1 MSTPGHIELDRAVD
15 SLHVGRRHRADLG
28 DIDAL
33 AASIERDGLLQ
44 PLTVS
49 PDGVLICGA
58 RRLAAIKQLGWR
70 TVNVWVR
77 SGISDRLGHLLA
89 EQDDNVLHKPLTAL
103 EAAALYRELKSLM
116 AEDAARRKAATQF
129 RSDNQPGTD
138 GVGNFPAP
146 STPTGRASEQAAG
159 MIPGGA
165 SYKTLD
171 KIGFLEQAATDETLP
186 EHVRAAAQRGL
197 EEIDAGSPVHPI
209 YETIRN
215 HVASPDAGDEALHQA
230 AADALA
236 RIRSGDRPKPTP
248 VKKPKNDSE
257 GAPVQYPVR
266 AFVVT
271 WTELDQWWTHYD
283 PAVLAVEL
291 TDEQVATF
299 LRVIEHTIAFAD
311 ALQAALTTPDNATA
325 SDPEDLD
332 GELGDEAAGG
342 RPQLRAV

>member
-1 MSTPGHIELDRAVD
+1 MSTPGHIELDRTVD
-15 SLHVGRRHRADLG
+15 SLRVGRRHRADLG

-103 EAAALYRELKSLM
+103 EAAALYRELKTLM
-116 AEDAARRKAATQF
+116 AEDAARRQAATQF

-171 KIGFLEQAATDETLP
+171 KIGYLEQAATDETLP
-186 EHVRAAAQRGL
+186 QHVRAAAQRGL
-197 EEIDAGSPVHPI
+197 EQIDAGSPVHPI

-215 HVASPDAGDEALHQA
+215 HATRPADEALHQA

-236 RIRSGDRPKPTP
+236 RIQSAGRPKPAP
-248 VKKPKNDSE
+248 AKKPNSTPE
-257 GAPVQYPVR
+257 SGPVQYPVR

-291 TDEQVATF
+291 TDEHVATF
-299 LRVIEHTIAFAD
+299 LRVIEHTITFAD
-311 ALQAALTTPDNATA
+311 ALQAALTNPDSTTTEPVDVDDERN
-325 SDPEDLD
+325 E
-332 GELGDEAAGG
+332 EAAGG

>member
-1 MSTPGHIELDRAVD
+1 MTTPGHIELDRAVD
-15 SLHVGRRHRADLG
+15 SLQVGRRHRADLG

-103 EAAALYRELKSLM
+103 EAAALYRELKTLM

-138 GVGNFPAP
+138 GLGKFPEP
-146 STPTGRASEQAAG
+146 SGAAGEAREQAAG

-171 KIGFLEQAATDETLP
+171 KIGYLEQAAHDETLP

-197 EEIDAGSPVHPI
+197 EQIDAGSPVHPI
-209 YETIRN
+209 YEAIRN
-215 HVASPDAGDEALHQA
+215 HATSPVDEALHQA

-236 RIRSGDRPKPTP
+236 RIQSAGRPKPAP
-248 VKKPKNDSE
+248 AKKPNSTPE
-257 GAPVQYPVR
+257 SGPVQYPVR

-271 WTELDQWWTHYD
+271 WSELDQWWTHYD

-299 LRVIEHTIAFAD
+299 LRVIEHTVAFAD
-311 ALQAALTTPDNATA
+311 ALQTALTNPDDTTTA
-325 SDPEDLD
+325 SAPVDERND
-332 GELGDEAAGG
+332 GPAGG
-342 RPQLRAV
+342 RPQLRAI

>member
-1 MSTPGHIELDRAVD
+1 M
-15 SLHVGRRHRADLG
+15 
-28 DIDAL
+28 
-33 AASIERDGLLQ
+33 
-44 PLTVS
+44 
-49 PDGVLICGA
+49 LICGA

-103 EAAALYRELKSLM
+103 EAAAIYRKLKSLM

-138 GVGNFPAP
+138 GPGKFPEP
-146 STPTGRASEQAAG
+146 SGAAGEAREQAAG
-159 MIPGGA
+159 TIPGGA

-171 KIGFLEQAATDETLP
+171 KIGYLEQAAHDETLP

-197 EEIDAGSPVHPI
+197 EQIDAGSPVHPI

-215 HVASPDAGDEALHQA
+215 HATSPDPADEALHQA
-230 AADALA
+230 AGDALA
-236 RIRSGDRPKPTP
+236 RVQSSGRPKPAP
-248 VKKPKNDSE
+248 AKKPNSTLE
-257 GAPVQYPVR
+257 SGPVQYPVR

-283 PAVLAVEL
+283 PTVLAVEL
-291 TDEQVATF
+291 TDEHVATF

-311 ALQAALTTPDNATA
+311 ALQAALTESDDTTIASNTVAVDN
-325 SDPEDLD
+325 ERNKGLLD
-332 GELGDEAAGG
+332 GL
-342 RPQLRAV
+342 PQ

>member
-129 RSDNQPGTD
+129 RSDNQPGTH
-138 GVGNFPAP
+138 GPGKFPEP
-146 STPTGRASEQAAG
+146 SGATGEAREQAAG

-171 KIGFLEQAATDETLP
+171 KIGYLEHAASDETLP

-197 EEIDAGSPVHPI
+197 EQIDGGSPVHPI

-215 HVASPDAGDEALHQA
+215 HATRPVNEALHQA
-230 AADALA
+230 AADALG
-236 RIRSGDRPKPTP
+236 RIQSSGKPKPASI
-248 VKKPKNDSE
+248 KKPKNDSE
-257 GAPVQYPVR
+257 HAPVQYPVR

-283 PAVLAVEL
+283 PAVLAAEL
-291 TDEQVATF
+291 TDEHIATF

-311 ALQAALTTPDNATA
+311 ALQAALTNPDDTTA
-325 SDPEDLD
+325 ASNPVDEQDD
-332 GELGDEAAGG
+332 GPAGG
-342 RPQLRAV
+342 RPQLRAI

>member
-1 MSTPGHIELDRAVD
+1 MTTPGHIELDRTVD

-103 EAAALYRELKSLM
+103 EAAALYRELKTLM

-129 RSDNQPGTD
+129 RSDNQPGTH
-138 GVGNFPAP
+138 GPGKFPEP
-146 STPTGRASEQAAG
+146 SGATGEAREQAAG

-171 KIGFLEQAATDETLP
+171 KIGYLEHAATDETLP

-197 EEIDAGSPVHPI
+197 EQIDAGSPVHPI

-215 HVASPDAGDEALHQA
+215 HATSPADEALHQA

-236 RIRSGDRPKPTP
+236 RIQSAGRPKPTS
-248 VKKPKNDSE
+248 VKKPKDDAE

-283 PAVLAVEL
+283 PAVLAAEL

-299 LRVIEHTIAFAD
+299 LRVIEQTVAFAD
-311 ALQAALTTPDNATA
+311 ALQAALTNPDDTTPAACGTVDEQ
-325 SDPEDLD
+325 DD
-332 GELGDEAAGG
+332 GPAGG
-342 RPQLRAV
+342 RPQLRAI

>member
-15 SLHVGRRHRADLG
+15 SLHVGRRHRTDLG

-89 EQDDNVLHKPLTAL
+89 EQDDNVLHKPLTSL
-103 EAAALYRELKSLM
+103 EAAALYRELKQVM
-116 AEDAARRKAATQF
+116 AEDASRREKATRF
-129 RSDNQPGTD
+129 TSENQPGTD
-138 GVGNFPAP
+138 GGGKFPPP
-146 STPTGRASEQAAG
+146 SLGPIGKSREQAAA

-171 KIGFLEQAATDETLP
+171 KIGYLEHAAHDETLP

-197 EEIDAGSPVHPI
+197 EQIDGGSPVHPI

-236 RIRSGDRPKPTP
+236 RIQSSGKPKPAP
-248 VKKPKNDSE
+248 AKKPKDDTE

-283 PAVLAVEL
+283 PAMLAIEL
-291 TDEQVATF
+291 TNEQVATF
-299 LRVIEHTIAFAD
+299 LRVIENTIAFTD
-311 ALQAALTTPDNATA
+311 ALKAALTERDI
-325 SDPEDLD
+325 EV
-332 GELGDEAAGG
+332 GEHSAQGDAP
-342 RPQLRAV
+342 RLHVV

>member
-89 EQDDNVLHKPLTAL
+89 EQDDNVLHKPLTSL

-171 KIGFLEQAATDETLP
+171 KIGYLEHAATDETLP

-197 EEIDAGSPVHPI
+197 EQIDAGSPVHPI

-215 HVASPDAGDEALHQA
+215 HATSPADEALHQA

-236 RIRSGDRPKPTP
+236 RIQSAGRPKPTS
-248 VKKPKNDSE
+248 VKKPKDDAE
-257 GAPVQYPVR
+257 GVPVQYPVR

-283 PAVLAVEL
+283 PAVLAAEL

-311 ALQAALTTPDNATA
+311 ALQAALTNPDDTTAA
-325 SDPEDLD
+325 SDPV
-332 GELGDEAAGG
+332 DERDDAPAGG
-342 RPQLRAV
+342 RPQLRAI

>member
-1 MSTPGHIELDRAVD
+1 MCTPGHIELDRAVD

-70 TVNVWVR
+70 TVNVRVR

-89 EQDDNVLHKPLTAL
+89 EQDDNVLHKPLTSL

-171 KIGFLEQAATDETLP
+171 KIGYLEPAATDETLP

-197 EEIDAGSPVHPI
+197 EQIDAGSPVHPI

-215 HVASPDAGDEALHQA
+215 HATSPADEALHQA

-236 RIRSGDRPKPTP
+236 RIQSAGRPKPTS
-248 VKKPKNDSE
+248 VKKPKDDAE
-257 GAPVQYPVR
+257 GVPVQYPVR

-283 PAVLAVEL
+283 PAVLAAEL

-311 ALQAALTTPDNATA
+311 ALQAALTNPDDTTAA
-325 SDPEDLD
+325 SDPV
-332 GELGDEAAGG
+332 DERDDAPAGG
-342 RPQLRAV
+342 RPQLRAI

>member
-1 MSTPGHIELDRAVD
+1 MSTPGHIELDRTVD
-15 SLHVGRRHRADLG
+15 SLHIGPRHRADLG

-33 AASIERDGLLQ
+33 AASIKRHGLLQ

-103 EAAALYRELKSLM
+103 EAAALYRELKQVM

-129 RSDNQPGTD
+129 RSDNQPRTD
-138 GVGNFPAP
+138 GPGKFPEPCGPLGEA
-146 STPTGRASEQAAG
+146 REQAAG

-171 KIGFLEQAATDETLP
+171 KVGYLEQAAGDETLP
-186 EHVRAAAQRGL
+186 EHVRAAARQGL
-197 EEIDAGSPVHPI
+197 EQIDAGSPVHPI
-209 YETIRN
+209 YETIRA
-215 HVASPDAGDEALHQA
+215 HSTTPDSGDEALHQA

-236 RIRSGDRPKPTP
+236 RIQSTGRPKPTP
-248 VKKPKNDSE
+248 AKKPTSNTEDV
-257 GAPVQYPVR
+257 PVQYPVR
-266 AFVVT
+266 AFVLT
-271 WTELDQWWTHYD
+271 WTELDRWWDHYD
-283 PAVLAVEL
+283 PTVLAVEL
-291 TDEQVATF
+291 TGEQVATF
-299 LRVIEHTIAFAD
+299 LRVIEHTVAFAE
-311 ALQAALTTPDNATA
+311 ALQAALTTSGNNTGA
-325 SDPEDLD
+325 
-332 GELGDEAAGG
+332 ELTGVDDEGDDEPAGG
-342 RPQLRAV
+342 RPQLHAI

>member
-1 MSTPGHIELDRAVD
+1 MTTPGHIELDRAVD
-15 SLHVGRRHRADLG
+15 SLQVGRRHRTDLG

-103 EAAALYRELKSLM
+103 EAASLYRELKTLM
-116 AEDAARRKAATQF
+116 AEDAARRQAATQF

-171 KIGFLEQAATDETLP
+171 KIGYLEQAAHDETLP

-197 EEIDAGSPVHPI
+197 EQIDAGSPVHPI

-215 HVASPDAGDEALHQA
+215 HTTSPDPADEALHQA

-236 RIRSGDRPKPTP
+236 RIQSSGRPKPAP
-248 VKKPKNDSE
+248 AKKPKDDAE
-257 GAPVQYPVR
+257 DAPVQYPVR

-271 WTELDQWWTHYD
+271 WSELDQWWTHYD

-291 TDEQVATF
+291 TDEHVATF

-311 ALQAALTTPDNATA
+311 ALQAALTSPDDTTTTA
-325 SDPEDLD
+325 ASAPVDERDD
-332 GELGDEAAGG
+332 GPAGG
-342 RPQLRAV
+342 RPQLRAI

>member
-1 MSTPGHIELDRAVD
+1 MTTPGHIELDRTVD

-89 EQDDNVLHKPLTAL
+89 EQDDNVLHKPLTSL

-171 KIGFLEQAATDETLP
+171 KIGYLEHAANDTALP

-197 EEIDAGSPVHPI
+197 EQIDAGSPVHPI

-215 HVASPDAGDEALHQA
+215 HTASPDAGGEALHQA

-236 RIRSGDRPKPTP
+236 RIQSGDRRKPTP

-257 GAPVQYPVR
+257 VDRTGSVVDPLRPGRARRRTHRRTGRHVPARDRTHHCVR
-266 AFVVT
+266 RRPPSRPH
-271 WTELDQWWTHYD
+271 QPRRHHHRR
-283 PAVLAVEL
+283 
-291 TDEQVATF
+291 
-299 LRVIEHTIAFAD
+299 LRHC
-311 ALQAALTTPDNATA
+311 
-325 SDPEDLD
+325 
-332 GELGDEAAGG
+332 
-342 RPQLRAV
+342 R

>member
-1 MSTPGHIELDRAVD
+1 MSTPGHIELDRTVD

-138 GVGNFPAP
+138 GPGKFPEP
-146 STPTGRASEQAAG
+146 SGATGEAREQAAG

-215 HVASPDAGDEALHQA
+215 HTASPDAGDEALHQA

-236 RIRSGDRPKPTP
+236 RIRSGDRPNPAP
-248 VKKPKNDSE
+248 IKKPNSTPE
-257 GAPVQYPVR
+257 SGPVQYPVR

-271 WTELDQWWTHYD
+271 WTELDRWWTHYD

-299 LRVIEHTIAFAD
+299 LRVIEHTVAFAD
-311 ALQAALTTPDNATA
+311 ALQAALTNPDDTTTA
-325 SDPEDLD
+325 ASGTVDEQDD
-332 GELGDEAAGG
+332 GPAGG
-342 RPQLRAV
+342 RPQLRAI

>member
-129 RSDNQPGTD
+129 RSDNQPGTH
-138 GVGNFPAP
+138 GPGKFPEP
-146 STPTGRASEQAAG
+146 SGATGEAREQAAG

-171 KIGFLEQAATDETLP
+171 KIGYLEHAASDETLP

-197 EEIDAGSPVHPI
+197 EQIDGGSPVHPI

-215 HVASPDAGDEALHQA
+215 HATSPVNEALHQA
-230 AADALA
+230 AADALG
-236 RIRSGDRPKPTP
+236 RIQSSGKPKPASI
-248 VKKPKNDSE
+248 KKPKNDSE
-257 GAPVQYPVR
+257 HAPVQYPVR

-283 PAVLAVEL
+283 PAVLAAEL
-291 TDEQVATF
+291 TDEHIATF

-311 ALQAALTTPDNATA
+311 ALQAALTNPDDTTA
-325 SDPEDLD
+325 ASNPVDEQDD
-332 GELGDEAAGG
+332 GPAGG
-342 RPQLRAV
+342 RPQLRAI

>member
-1 MSTPGHIELDRAVD
+1 MTTPGHIELDRAVD

-49 PDGVLICGA
+49 PEGVLICGA

-116 AEDAARRKAATQF
+116 AEDAARRQAATQF

-171 KIGFLEQAATDETLP
+171 KIGYLEQAATDETLP

-197 EEIDAGSPVHPI
+197 EQIDGGSPVHPI
-209 YETIRN
+209 YETIRD
-215 HVASPDAGDEALHQA
+215 HATSPDPADEALHQA

-236 RIRSGDRPKPTP
+236 RIQSAGRPKPAP
-248 VKKPKNDSE
+248 AKKPKNDAE
-257 GAPVQYPVR
+257 DAPVQYPVR

-299 LRVIEHTIAFAD
+299 LRVIEHTIAFGD
-311 ALQAALTTPDNATA
+311 ALQAALTSPDDTTA
-325 SDPEDLD
+325 AAADVEDV
-332 GELGDEAAGG
+332 GDDEPAGG
-342 RPQLRAV
+342 RPQLRAI

>member
-1 MSTPGHIELDRAVD
+1 
-15 SLHVGRRHRADLG
+15 
-28 DIDAL
+28 
-33 AASIERDGLLQ
+33 
-44 PLTVS
+44 
-49 PDGVLICGA
+49 
-58 RRLAAIKQLGWR
+58 
-70 TVNVWVR
+70 
-77 SGISDRLGHLLA
+77 
-89 EQDDNVLHKPLTAL
+89 
-103 EAAALYRELKSLM
+103 
-116 AEDAARRKAATQF
+116 
-129 RSDNQPGTD
+129 
-138 GVGNFPAP
+138 
-146 STPTGRASEQAAG
+146 

-197 EEIDAGSPVHPI
+197 EQIDAGSPVHPI

-215 HVASPDAGDEALHQA
+215 HTANPDAGDEALHQA

-236 RIRSGDRPKPTP
+236 RVQSAGRPKPAP
-248 VKKPKNDSE
+248 AKKPNSTPE
-257 GAPVQYPVR
+257 SGPVQYPVR

-291 TDEQVATF
+291 TDEHVATF

-311 ALQAALTTPDNATA
+311 ALQAALTNPDDTTTA
-325 SDPEDLD
+325 SGTVTESDD
-332 GELGDEAAGG
+332 GHAGG

>member
-1 MSTPGHIELDRAVD
+1 M
-15 SLHVGRRHRADLG
+15 
-28 DIDAL
+28 
-33 AASIERDGLLQ
+33 Q

-138 GVGNFPAP
+138 GPGKFPEP
-146 STPTGRASEQAAG
+146 SGATGEAREQAAG

-171 KIGFLEQAATDETLP
+171 KIGFLEQAANDEALP
-186 EHVRAAAQRGL
+186 EHVRAAARQGL
-197 EEIDAGSPVHPI
+197 EEIDAGSPVHPV

-215 HVASPDAGDEALHQA
+215 HTASPDAGDEALHQA

-236 RIRSGDRPKPTP
+236 RIQSAGRPKPAPT
-248 VKKPKNDSE
+248 KKPKNDTE
-257 GAPVQYPVR
+257 DAPVQYPVR

-271 WTELDQWWTHYD
+271 WTELDQWWIHYD

-299 LRVIEHTIAFAD
+299 LRVIQHTIAFAD
-311 ALQAALTTPDNATA
+311 ALQATLTTPDNATA

-342 RPQLRAV
+342 RPQLRAI

>member
-15 SLHVGRRHRADLG
+15 SLHVGQRHRADLG

-171 KIGFLEQAATDETLP
+171 KIGYLEQAATDETLP
-186 EHVRAAAQRGL
+186 EHVRAAARQGL

-215 HVASPDAGDEALHQA
+215 HTTSPDPADEALHQA

-236 RIRSGDRPKPTP
+236 RIQSSGKPKPAP
-248 VKKPKNDSE
+248 AKKPTNDSE
-257 GAPVQYPVR
+257 HAPVQYPVR

-283 PAVLAVEL
+283 PSVLAVEL

-299 LRVIEHTIAFAD
+299 LRVIEHTVAFAD

-342 RPQLRAV
+342 RPQLRAI